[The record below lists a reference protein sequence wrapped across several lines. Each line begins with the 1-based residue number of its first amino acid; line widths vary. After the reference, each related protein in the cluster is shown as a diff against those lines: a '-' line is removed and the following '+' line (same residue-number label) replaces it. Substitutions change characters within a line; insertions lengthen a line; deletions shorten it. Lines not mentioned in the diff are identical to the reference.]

1 MSTETVFVAAY
12 FFFIV
17 SYYIF
22 MIWVVRRHV
31 QKKRVRAKLRRA
43 VLSILDRHENPLEA
57 SEAIRVICSN
67 LSKEHTPARANH
79 KSAADMME
87 ELYYV
92 LETENR
98 SPTIFSRFVSAKRP
112 NKSEM
117 QAIEKVMHLMR
128 QEQPFPSLASPC
140 GNLLAT
146 LKDWVDAQNSKELG
160 AKLLKQLGDEIATLE
175 NSLRKQSR
183 NNLIAIVVSVLG
195 VVSTILFGILT
206 TYQFFTSE

>member
-1 MSTETVFVAAY
+1 MSTETIFISAY
-12 FFFIV
+12 LLFIV
-17 SYYIF
+17 SYYLFI
-22 MIWVVRRHV
+22 IWVIRRHV
-31 QKKRVRAKLRRA
+31 QKKRIHVKLRRA
-43 VLSILDRHENPLEA
+43 VLSILDRHEDLQEA
-57 SEAIRVICSN
+57 SEAIRIICSN
-67 LSKEHTPARANH
+67 LSKEHTSARANH

-98 SPTIFSRFVSAKRP
+98 SSTIFSRFASAKHP
-112 NKSEM
+112 DKSEM

-146 LKDWVDAQNSKELG
+146 LKDWVDVQASNELG
-160 AKLLKQLGDEIATLE
+160 NKLLKQLGDEIATLE
-175 NSLRKQSR
+175 NSLRRQSR